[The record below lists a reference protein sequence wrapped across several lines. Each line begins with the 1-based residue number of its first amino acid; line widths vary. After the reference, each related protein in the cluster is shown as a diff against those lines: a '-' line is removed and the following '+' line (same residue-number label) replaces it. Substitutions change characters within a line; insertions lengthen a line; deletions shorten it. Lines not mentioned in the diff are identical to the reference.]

1 MRLLRPWHHS
11 AHLSPTSTLSHVSCT
26 VSIYQNIRIY
36 MQLYTCI
43 PTWLKYT
50 SDPNHRPIYP
60 SCDWCFLF
68 GFLLSI
74 PYSLGTND
82 CRSLYLHWY
91 LCPHIPY
98 HTVNH
103 SNVMMQRYNV
113 LINLLYHPSHQPC
126 HEFPTLPES
135 TSGYV
140 RTGSE
145 PCACG
150 LALTT
155 WNQILLPGVLEVVAG
170 CRYRFLEDLG
180 IQTKMASYTNCRCF
194 LIFALRLLQLPWPQG
209 LHPVEPWKSL
219 KLLVQRSVEQAQ
231 VLDQFMLKAQHIIF
245 LCSFSQ
251 VLAWFMQLRNTP
263 GVVCTTSWKKQ
274 NGPHP

>member
-1 MRLLRPWHHS
+1 MI
-11 AHLSPTSTLSHVSCT
+11 AK
-26 VSIYQNIRIY
+26 VSI
-36 MQLYTCI
+36 CI
-43 PTWLKYT
+43 
-50 SDPNHRPIYP
+50 DI
-60 SCDWCFLF
+60 CA
-68 GFLLSI
+68 
-74 PYSLGTND
+74 
-82 CRSLYLHWY
+82 
-91 LCPHIPY
+91 
-98 HTVNH
+98 
-103 SNVMMQRYNV
+103 RYNV

-155 WNQILLPGVLEVVAG
+155 WNQILLPGFWKSWLVAG
-170 CRYRFLEDLG
+170 TASSRTWESKRNG
-180 IQTKMASYTNCRCF
+180 SYTNCRCF

-245 LCSFSQ
+245 LCSFHRFLLGSCNSGTHQ
-251 VLAWFMQLRNTP
+251 AWYVQPPGRSKMGHILSCSLSHCPWIFFYFWGVLPLCHYLIIIATGTAALLWFWDADGFPNL
-263 GVVCTTSWKKQ
+263 
-274 NGPHP
+274 